1 MPRTPMLSRIATE
14 AAILACIAV
23 PTVLAQ
29 ESAYPPISPRQFT
42 DGSIKVRV
50 TGSENIDE
58 EILIDRQASI
68 GDGEVTWL
76 QYGASGSESPNS
88 LITFTQTGEVGVS
101 VGKGKFIVTAGV
113 TPGEKPQC
121 EGKTEVTPTLITGN
135 YTCRGI
141 TSYDAATGTMGKV
154 DVVVAFT
161 TKS

>member
-1 MPRTPMLSRIATE
+1 MRCTPVLSRV
-14 AAILACIAV
+14 AAAALFAVTAV
-23 PTVLAQ
+23 PPAPAQ
-29 ESAYPPISPRQFT
+29 EPAYPSISARQFT
-42 DGSIKVRV
+42 DGSIQVQV
-50 TGSENIDE
+50 TGSRNIDE
-58 EILIDRQASI
+58 EVPINSQASI

-76 QYGASGSESPNS
+76 QFGASGSDSANS

-121 EGKTEVTPTLITGN
+121 EGQTEVTPSLITGN

-161 TKS
+161 AKS

>member
-1 MPRTPMLSRIATE
+1 MRSAPTVSRVAAFALIA
-14 AAILACIAV
+14 LAAV
-23 PTVLAQ
+23 PPAPAQ
-29 ESAYPPISPRQFT
+29 ESAYPPISSRQFT
-42 DGSIKVRV
+42 DGSIEVRV
-50 TGSENIDE
+50 TGSQSIDAT
-58 EILIDRQASI
+58 IPINAQASI

-88 LITFTQTGEVGVS
+88 LITYTQTGEVGVS

-121 EGKTEVTPTLITGN
+121 DGKTEVAPTLITGK

-154 DVVVAFT
+154 DVVVAFRAE
-161 TKS
+161 S

>member
-1 MPRTPMLSRIATE
+1 MRCTPIWSRLAAPALIA
-14 AAILACIAV
+14 LATV
-23 PTVLAQ
+23 PPALAQ
-29 ESAYPPISPRQFT
+29 EPAYPPISARQFT
-42 DGSIKVRV
+42 EGSIEVQV
-50 TGSENIDE
+50 TGSQNIDE
-58 EILIDRQASI
+58 EIPINSQASI

-101 VGKGKFIVTAGV
+101 VGKGKFTVTAGV

-121 EGKTEVTPTLITGN
+121 EGKTQVAPTLITGS

-154 DVVVAFT
+154 DVVVAFRA
-161 TKS
+161 KS